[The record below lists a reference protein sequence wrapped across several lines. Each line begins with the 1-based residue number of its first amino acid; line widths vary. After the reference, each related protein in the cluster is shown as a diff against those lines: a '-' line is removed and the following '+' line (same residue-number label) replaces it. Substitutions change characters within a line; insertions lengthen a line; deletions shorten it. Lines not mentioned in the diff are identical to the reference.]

1 MEIYNDISWL
11 AVLSVNSTVPKKIE
25 PATANGL
32 RPATS
37 LTGSVYVYPNFDTED
52 SIAWWGQC
60 ALAKQRLKVE
70 LPPTSDCKLTI

>member
-1 MEIYNDISWL
+1 MEIYNDISYISWL
-11 AVLSVNSTVPKKIE
+11 AVLSVNSTIPKKNS
-25 PATANGL
+25 ASL

-52 SIAWWGQC
+52 SLAWWGQC

-70 LPPTSDCKLTI
+70 LPPTSDCKLTT

>member
-1 MEIYNDISWL
+1 MDIYNDISWL
-11 AVLSVNSTVPKKIE
+11 AVLSVNSTKKKV

-70 LPPTSDCKLTI
+70 LHPTSDCKLTI